1 MKFHQILS
9 EVSTPTGSIFIRFRE
24 KVGEVSANPQRG
36 ERSEATYLTAYAGFA
51 NAPEDLKQADAL
63 RNFNAITSAQD
74 IVNMIKS
81 IFTDKVFLSAKSV
94 TIYDDFT
101 KPMQGDSSP
110 IYKRHPFL
118 LKFMK
123 WVEREG
129 GDQIKIADKVRQ
141 EGPPKLKRPRKENPN
156 FGRKLRDVEQGE
168 TKKTVTFTVGPR
180 FYKQAQRDLPN
191 LMKYRGPNGTFVMP
205 NDLFMQFRAQAEK
218 AYPYAEIK
226 LVNRVATGEGLNEG
240 SDKSAHDC
248 GIADGYYGRAPNP
261 YKIEMG
267 KRVKLTD
274 PKEIA
279 AYMAGYKDDS
289 VGSKV
294 YENYTING
302 KKVSKSAYEKEMAKA
317 GKGSKKNK
325 KTTEGIMKYALPM
338 AGAAL
343 GGIYGTDIGTAG
355 LDSYVDATTDP
366 IELGTN
372 TVTGEKYTMPASQG
386 AKIANNGAKVLGM
399 KPTGAIGQYSDALDA
414 IQKYGS
420 PVGAALG
427 AGAGMA
433 LAPSDRR
440 RNRATDEED
449 GDTPA
454 PARAKAGIGPAPIAT
469 AAKASTIAQAPAGG
483 PASYFKPTSDEID
496 AKMRTAL
503 GHDETPKTGPES
515 YFKQPGAMAQTHDIQ
530 FADKPG
536 QTFKAQGPNPGMGAI
551 PTSASAQT
559 SLSVNKPGNYSQ
571 SSSQTS
577 SSSSNIGSDGKPYK
591 TPIYPDDSQKGNNDT
606 SKFTSGGVSTY
617 KGPMTPQAD
626 LDSMDSNDM
635 TDTPESYSSNLNKK
649 LDRRVN
655 ELSANLMRRMSE
667 KMKNRRQIEDGED
680 APMRSIPAIQSG
692 DPLEKSLP
700 IQTNSNRPDAEI
712 QKMASQATG
721 SVSRPAVMSPA
732 DKQQAAR
739 AASKF
744 ESRLV
749 DMEDDEYWLMEAGKA
764 SRAFCKANSR
774 KRSNMGASQLSSCI
788 SQGYLPHK
796 SGKSVKVA
804 DRRIKLDGVKMKG
817 EKYGGPKSTKAG
829 EST

>member
-1 MKFHQILS
+1 MKIFEYNLDEI
-9 EVSTPTGSIFIRFRE
+9 STPTGTIYIRFRE
-24 KVGEVSANPQRG
+24 RMGDAPISAKGAEKEPYI
-36 ERSEATYLTAYAGFA
+36 YLTAYAGFA
-51 NAPEDLKQADAL
+51 NSPMELKQADAL
-63 RNFNAITSAQD
+63 RNFNNLKSGED

-101 KPMQGDSSP
+101 KPMQGDRSP

-129 GDQIKIADKVRQ
+129 GNQIKIADKVGQ

-294 YENYTING
+294 YE
-302 KKVSKSAYEKEMAKA
+302 SL
-317 GKGSKKNK
+317 
-325 KTTEGIMKYALPM
+325 MKYALPL

-343 GGIYGTDIGTAG
+343 GGMYGTDLGTAG

-366 IELGTN
+366 IELATN
-372 TVTGEKYTMPASQG
+372 DITGEKFTMPASQG
-386 AKIANNGAKVLGM
+386 AKIANTSAKALGM
-399 KPTGAIGQYSDALDA
+399 NPGGAIGKYGSTLDA
-414 IQKYGS
+414 IQKYGT

-433 LAPSDRR
+433 LSPSDRR

-829 EST
+829 E

>member
-9 EVSTPTGSIFIRFRE
+9 EVSTPTGSIFIRFKE
-24 KVGEVSANPQRG
+24 KVGAVSANPQRG

-51 NAPEDLKQADAL
+51 NAPEDLQQGNAL
-63 RNFNAITSAQD
+63 RNFNSINSAED
-74 IVNMIKS
+74 IVSMIKA
-81 IFTDKVFLSAKSV
+81 IFTDKVFLSVKSL

-101 KPMQGDSSP
+101 KPLQGDRSP

-129 GDQIKIADKVRQ
+129 GNQIKIADKVGQ

-156 FGRKLRDVEQGE
+156 FGRKIRDVEQGE

-191 LMKYRGPNGTFVMP
+191 LMRFRGPNGTFVMP

-218 AYPYAEIK
+218 TYPYAEIK

-279 AYMAGYKDDS
+279 AYMAGYNDDS

-325 KTTEGIMKYALPM
+325 KTTEGIMKYALPI

-343 GGIYGTDIGTAG
+343 GGMYGADIGTAG

-454 PARAKAGIGPAPIAT
+454 PAPTPPTPAPTVGKAPPSSDPMVKNLAPISADGSASPDRLTKLAAMAGPQPAKAPAT
-469 AAKASTIAQAPAGG
+469 TIA
-483 PASYFKPTSDEID
+483 
-496 AKMRTAL
+496 
-503 GHDETPKTGPES
+503 
-515 YFKQPGAMAQTHDIQ
+515 
-530 FADKPG
+530 DK
-536 QTFKAQGPNPGMGAI
+536 
-551 PTSASAQT
+551 
-559 SLSVNKPGNYSQ
+559 
-571 SSSQTS
+571 
-577 SSSSNIGSDGKPYK
+577 
-591 TPIYPDDSQKGNNDT
+591 
-606 SKFTSGGVSTY
+606 
-617 KGPMTPQAD
+617 
-626 LDSMDSNDM
+626 
-635 TDTPESYSSNLNKK
+635 
-649 LDRRVN
+649 
-655 ELSANLMRRMSE
+655 
-667 KMKNRRQIEDGED
+667 
-680 APMRSIPAIQSG
+680 
-692 DPLEKSLP
+692 
-700 IQTNSNRPDAEI
+700 
-712 QKMASQATG
+712 KMATN
-721 SVSRPAVMSPA
+721 
-732 DKQQAAR
+732 
-739 AASKF
+739 F
-744 ESRLV
+744 ESRIV
-749 DMEDDEYWLMEAGKA
+749 DMEDDDHWIMEGGKA
-764 SRAFCKANSR
+764 SKAYCRAKSKN
-774 KRSNMGASQLSSCI
+774 RSNMGASQLSSCI
-788 SQGYLPHK
+788 SQGYISHK
-796 SGKSVKVA
+796 TKGKSVKVA

-829 EST
+829 E